1 MKQKSTLAKILS
13 LILCLAML
21 IAMAPMIPLGAAVS
35 ATDPVVMAGSGTCGG
50 AHSAMTVLTTA
61 GMESYKVTYNS
72 TVHFELPTGNYYL
85 GEDIVLQYPLWVA
98 GADSQIHIDLRGHT
112 FRAKAGAS
120 YRAYH
125 ETYST
130 KTQLSAMVML

>member
-50 AHSAMTVLTTA
+50 THSAMTVLTTA

-85 GEDIVLQYPLWVA
+85 GEDIVLQYPLWAA
-98 GADSQIHIDLRGHT
+98 GADSRIHIDLRGHT